1 MTVDAEAIEKQQI
14 QIQNNSTLIS
24 SANLRFISTRT
35 DAAVSNCSIQAPSTL
50 LSVADFTLGL
60 PCSLSNSLT
69 PSSFSIDT
77 IRMEADTSF
86 PIGSSSGSDGVG
98 TFLLTA
104 DGQLA
109 SIDPDSAN
117 SLNLQIELSAADF
130 VWNCSNTGVALSLGY
145 SSWLIQVTSGGTVST
160 STLSLT
166 SDSAAPDSV
175 SGSPVSGSAN
185 LQQSELNLISI
196 PSQASVLGLGP
207 IVQFGGSSTDRLWL
221 DSIQFDCVSCRQLIF
236 DCSESDSCEL
246 ILPTSDSESVLGIG
260 VQLNVSNPAITDS
273 FIAFR
278 SRSNLLIEQ
287 PLILGTHSSRPYELI
302 AGSNCVANHHLT
314 VV

>member
-1 MTVDAEAIEKQQI
+1 
-14 QIQNNSTLIS
+14 
-24 SANLRFISTRT
+24 
-35 DAAVSNCSIQAPSTL
+35 
-50 LSVADFTLGL
+50 
-60 PCSLSNSLT
+60 
-69 PSSFSIDT
+69 
-77 IRMEADTSF
+77 MEADTSF

-98 TFLLTA
+98 TFRLTD

-221 DSIQFDCVSCRQLIF
+221 DSIQFD
-236 DCSESDSCEL
+236 
-246 ILPTSDSESVLGIG
+246 
-260 VQLNVSNPAITDS
+260 
-273 FIAFR
+273 
-278 SRSNLLIEQ
+278 
-287 PLILGTHSSRPYELI
+287 
-302 AGSNCVANHHLT
+302 
-314 VV
+314 